1 MTASSYSVNI
11 LLDAT
16 KAKSELASLEKRVNT
31 FRQKMMKAISFEDK
45 GARKREK
52 AIRDTDKRRTAD
64 IRDAYFKKRVRD
76 LELKGVKGLEEANKQ
91 LDKTQEDINKKAY
104 GALRTRLKIVKDEI
118 NAAVRLNNEKAKG
131 VAIDKKAGTVKNPNK
146 IANWYGPQQAPTY
159 GAGQAPVSI
168 DARYN
173 QQVRRAGF
181 ENRIN
186 MLSAQGIDQDPFRQ
200 QMGRITQAQA
210 GKKGT
215 NLGLLKQENREM
227 DKLLKKAESKLRL
240 SRKELQVNKAIVRDK
255 AQMVKAEG
263 DFSMLSDRRS
273 YDVKGR
279 RTFANNRF
287 GRALGGRGFDRAA
300 GMQGALISG
309 AFPLLF
315 GQGPAVAAA
324 GAVGGGLG
332 GGLFGQGGS
341 FAGGIAATAAVTA
354 ISQLV
359 NSVKELGTALRKPSE
374 NIDILVQRAGISGT
388 ALERQVSKL
397 KELGLEATAADI
409 ALAEIDEFADVEQL
423 KKLSKSFEQLG
434 NTFAKLNTQ
443 VLSFVSQGLG
453 DFAFFLNE
461 VMQGAS
467 AGFTLRDV
475 KEAVPKG
482 REDEF
487 NKMLGKLVPGSLP
500 SNRFTAALGTN
511 FDRAKGF
518 GADVLTPDVLNQLR
532 AEFVP
537 SSAPAK
543 VKISQDLLGSA
554 RSVKIDNLK
563 SEIELE
569 AQRLTQRSEEQD
581 VIRKTNEIKKIE
593 SQIALKKFEFDKTE
607 EGSRKDKLGD
617 KLEEL
622 RLQRDLN
629 KAQLENARILA
640 DPVQA
645 AVIGLQKELNKLNDI
660 RYQLVEAATAIGNA
674 FSESF
679 KGIVSGSMTAQ
690 QALANL
696 FQRTA
701 DHFLDMAAQ
710 MIAKQ
715 IQMKILGIGFNL
727 FAGADVRGAATDAG
741 RSVLDMN
748 QIMNGGL
755 ETVIGGN
762 RNRATGGPVSGGSP
776 YIVGEK
782 GPELFVPGA
791 SGNIV
796 PNHAMGG
803 ANVVVNV
810 DASGS
815 SVQGDSQSASELGE
829 QLAAVVQA
837 VIINEKRVG
846 GLLN

>member
-45 GARKREK
+45 AARKKEK
-52 AIRDTDKRRTAD
+52 EIRDTDKRRTAD

-91 LDKTQEDINKKAY
+91 LEKTQEDINKKAY
-104 GALRTRLKIVKDEI
+104 GALRSRLKIVKDEI

-131 VAIDKKAGTVKNPNK
+131 VAIDKKVKPFPVIQNPNL
-146 IANWYGPQQAPTY
+146 YGPQQGGYTY

-186 MLSAQGIDQDPFRQ
+186 MLSAQGVDQAPFRKQ
-200 QMGRITQAQA
+200 LARITQAQA

-215 NLGLLKQENREM
+215 NFGLLKKENREM

-240 SRKELQVNKAIVRDK
+240 SKKELQVNKAIVRDK

-263 DFSMLSDRRS
+263 DFSMLSDRKS

-287 GRALGGRGFDRAA
+287 GRALGGKGFDRAA
-300 GMQGALISG
+300 GVQGALISG

-324 GAVGGGLG
+324 GALGGGLG

-354 ISQLV
+354 ISGAV
-359 NSVKELGTALRKPSE
+359 NAVKELGQAMGPFTQDTDALMAATGQANTFREKEIKLIEKLQGKEVAFNEAMKDMVKVVGE
-374 NIDILVQRAGISGT
+374 NGVKA
-388 ALERQVSKL
+388 L
-397 KELGLEATAADI
+397 KEFGEDT
-409 ALAEIDEFADVEQL
+409 
-423 KKLSKSFEQLG
+423 KKLSEDWSRFITK
-434 NTFAKLNTQ
+434 
-443 VLSFVSQGLG
+443 
-453 DFAFFLNE
+453 
-461 VMQGAS
+461 MS
-467 AGFTLRDV
+467 AGLARLINWTGLLGKGGN
-475 KEAVPKG
+475 KEAARR
-482 REDEF
+482 REE
-487 NKMLGKLVPGSLP
+487 LAGKDAEIYRLQQQRKDILTG
-500 SNRFTAALGTN
+500 FTGTGKERSAALDQNMEDT
-511 FDRAKGF
+511 K
-518 GADVLTPDVLNQLR
+518 
-532 AEFVP
+532 
-537 SSAPAK
+537 
-543 VKISQDLLGSA
+543 A
-554 RSVKIDNLK
+554 RIIQYDYEQIYSKEKEVDGRSKRINNLK
-563 SEIELE
+563 LEIGLE

-581 VIRKTNEIKKIE
+581 VIRKTNELKTIE
-593 SQIALKKFEFDKTE
+593 AKLALKKVEFDKAE
-607 EGSRKDKLGD
+607 EGIIKVKLGD

-629 KAQLENARILA
+629 EAQLENARILA

-645 AVIGLQKELNKLNDI
+645 AVIGLQKELNKLNDM

-715 IQMKILGIGFNL
+715 IQMKILGIGL
-727 FAGADVRGAATDAG
+727 DFAGYGYGSGIERSLRGTTAPT
-741 RSVLDMN
+741 N
-748 QIMNGGL
+748 
-755 ETVIGGN
+755 
-762 RNRATGGPVSGGSP
+762 
-776 YIVGEK
+776 VGELSITNAIK
-782 GPELFVPGA
+782 LGKNFADGGRPPKGRASLVGERGPELFVPDSAGT
-791 SGNIV
+791 II

-803 ANVVVNV
+803 TNVVVNV

-815 SVQGDSQSASELGE
+815 SVEGDAGQAE
-829 QLAAVVQA
+829 QLGSMLAAAVQA
-837 VIINEKRVG
+837 EIANQQRPG
-846 GLLN
+846 GLLASR

>member
-76 LELKGVKGLEEANKQ
+76 LELKGVKGLDEANKQ

-131 VAIDKKAGTVKNPNK
+131 VAIDKKARTIKNPNK

-181 ENRIN
+181 DHRIN
-186 MLSAQGIDQDPFRQ
+186 MLSAQGVDQAPFRK

-215 NLGLLKQENREM
+215 NLGTLKQEDRIME
-227 DKLLKKAESKLRL
+227 KLLKKAERKLGL

-255 AQMVKAEG
+255 AQMVNAEG
-263 DFSMLSDRRS
+263 DFSMLSDRKS

-279 RTFANNRF
+279 RTFANNAI

-354 ISQLV
+354 ISGAV
-359 NSVKELGTALRKPSE
+359 NAVKELGQAMGPFTQDTNVLIAATGQANTFREKELKLIEKLQGKQEAFNEAMKDMTKLVGQKGVEALKQFGKDTKRLSDDWARFMTQMSAGLARLINWSGILKQGRKATITKARGADYADDEDMQGLLGRVDALSGRRRTGSVNAE
-374 NIDILVQRAGISGT
+374 LLKLEKDIKERILYLDEQNVITQDKKLAKMEAQAEHLKNLDSLYKNIGGTIKDGLVQGIQAAIDGTKSLGEIAGSVFRKMSD
-388 ALERQVSKL
+388 ALLDFGVSLALSKL
-397 KELGLEATAADI
+397 PI
-409 ALAEIDEFADVEQL
+409 
-423 KKLSKSFEQLG
+423 
-434 NTFAKLNTQ
+434 
-443 VLSFVSQGLG
+443 
-453 DFAFFLNE
+453 
-461 VMQGAS
+461 
-467 AGFTLRDV
+467 
-475 KEAVPKG
+475 P
-482 REDEF
+482 
-487 NKMLGKLVPGSLP
+487 
-500 SNRFTAALGTN
+500 
-511 FDRAKGF
+511 
-518 GADVLTPDVLNQLR
+518 GAD
-532 AEFVP
+532 
-537 SSAPAK
+537 
-543 VKISQDLLGSA
+543 
-554 RSVKIDNLK
+554 
-563 SEIELE
+563 
-569 AQRLTQRSEEQD
+569 
-581 VIRKTNEIKKIE
+581 
-593 SQIALKKFEFDKTE
+593 KFF
-607 EGSRKDKLGD
+607 GF
-617 KLEEL
+617 
-622 RLQRDLN
+622 
-629 KAQLENARILA
+629 KAA
-640 DPVQA
+640 
-645 AVIGLQKELNKLNDI
+645 
-660 RYQLVEAATAIGNA
+660 
-674 FSESF
+674 
-679 KGIVSGSMTAQ
+679 
-690 QALANL
+690 
-696 FQRTA
+696 
-701 DHFLDMAAQ
+701 
-710 MIAKQ
+710 
-715 IQMKILGIGFNL
+715 
-727 FAGADVRGAATDAG
+727 
-741 RSVLDMN
+741 
-748 QIMNGGL
+748 
-755 ETVIGGN
+755 
-762 RNRATGGPVSGGSP
+762 GGPVKSGGS
-776 YIVGEK
+776 YVVGEK
-782 GPELFVPGA
+782 GPELFTPSS
-791 SGNIV
+791 SGHIT
-796 PNHAMGG
+796 PNHEMGG

-815 SVQGDSQSASELGE
+815 SVEGDAGAAQELGSM
-829 QLAAVVQA
+829 LAAAIQA
-837 VIINEKRVG
+837 ELVKEKRPG
-846 GLLN
+846 GLLA